1 MFCKLSWFDNGF
13 AIKSKYYRTCLCL
26 VLTCISSL
34 KMSIFG
40 LCFILYFLKLS
51 AGYGFWSKL
60 RNTDPNLH
68 KLAIGYQSCLRRK
81 QKAELDLSYLYKCK
95 ELNVYPKFVKWKNIA
110 RMKKKAQDRY
120 HRLLLNDTIK
130 EKRSNTSNLSN
141 KSSELRKELCDRT
154 TWMISQLILFSIN
167 RLLNREKTSILK
179 RHRKKLDQ
187 LVSVKKTIDRLE
199 TNPNET
205 ILNLSGEELSEEQI
219 DILKMGLRHGLATHP
234 NKLDMMSISE
244 DLWDQLDR
252 LNQFKDG
259 YFVKEKVK
267 NSLRSFT
274 YNYIDLDL
282 KQFYVDRKRIRILRN
297 MNINFAILKPDKGNG
312 IVILIQ

>member
-1 MFCKLSWFDNGF
+1 MCTRSSSNGR
-13 AIKSKYYRTCLCL
+13 KSQGWRKRHKIDIIAYCWTTLLKRNAPTF
-26 VLTCISSL
+26 LTFLINPLNCQKISVT
-34 KMSIFG
+34 G
-40 LCFILYFLKLS
+40 QP
-51 AGYGFWSKL
+51 GW
-60 RNTDPNLH
+60 NL
-68 KLAIGYQSCLRRK
+68 
-81 QKAELDLSYLYKCK
+81 
-95 ELNVYPKFVKWKNIA
+95 N
-110 RMKKKAQDRY
+110 
-120 HRLLLNDTIK
+120 
-130 EKRSNTSNLSN
+130 
-141 KSSELRKELCDRT
+141 SS
-154 TWMISQLILFSIN
+154 FSPIN
-167 RLLNREKTSILK
+167 RLLNLEKTSILR
-179 RHRKKLDQ
+179 RHRKKLEQ
-187 LVSVKKTIDRLE
+187 LVSVKKTIDGLE

-282 KQFYVDRKRIRILRN
+282 KQFYVDRKRIRILKN
-297 MNINFAILKPDKGNG
+297 MNISFAILKPDKGNG
-312 IVILIQ
+312 IVILKRSDYIGSVSSIFDNPQKFTKLYSHSTSTRLHSLQTYLSTLF

>member
-1 MFCKLSWFDNGF
+1 M
-13 AIKSKYYRTCLCL
+13 
-26 VLTCISSL
+26 
-34 KMSIFG
+34 
-40 LCFILYFLKLS
+40 
-51 AGYGFWSKL
+51 
-60 RNTDPNLH
+60 
-68 KLAIGYQSCLRRK
+68 
-81 QKAELDLSYLYKCK
+81 
-95 ELNVYPKFVKWKNIA
+95 
-110 RMKKKAQDRY
+110 
-120 HRLLLNDTIK
+120 
-130 EKRSNTSNLSN
+130 
-141 KSSELRKELCDRT
+141 
-154 TWMISQLILFSIN
+154 
-167 RLLNREKTSILK
+167 
-179 RHRKKLDQ
+179 
-187 LVSVKKTIDRLE
+187 KKTIDGLE

-312 IVILIQ
+312 IVILKRSDYISSFSSIFDNPLKFTKVSSDPTSTRLHSLQTYLSTLFKRGEITESEYKFL